1 MRQNSVM
8 ILDNDKV
15 LSPALKKSLEKIGY
29 NVSWYDTFVDCK
41 LALEKNFD
49 KVVSERAGVAIVDLS
64 FTDPGGDP
72 GEEGFE
78 LLKLALLDQYLE
90 AIVFT
95 GTGNEIKALRASRMG
110 AFQYV
115 KKVGDQPLGDSSF
128 DELAQEVKLALQC
141 RDDLIALNEAIER
154 VERASNN
161 NAEIT
166 RLARSVLTY
175 IFHVRGRKLDT

>member
-1 MRQNSVM
+1 MTKKSVL

-15 LSPALKKSLEKIGY
+15 LSPALKNFLEEIGY
-29 NVSWYDTFVDCK
+29 KVTWLDTIDDCK
-41 LALEKNFD
+41 LALGNNIQ
-49 KVVSERAGVAIVDLS
+49 KVVSERAGVAIIDLS

-72 GEEGFE
+72 GEEGFD
-78 LLKLALLDQYLE
+78 LLKIALADQYE

-95 GTGNEIKALRASRMG
+95 GTGDEIKSLRASRMG

-115 KKVGDQPLGDSSF
+115 KKVSDQPLGGSSF
-128 DELAQEVKLALQC
+128 DELAQEINLAFQC

-154 VERASNN
+154 VERAANN
-161 NAEIT
+161 NAEIA

-175 IFHVRGRKLDT
+175 IFHVRGRKLDC